1 MALRHVFGTAVAL
14 CIFGTSAVAAQ
25 QVDTTKKT
33 IKFTGNVGLVNAAG
47 NSSVTTFN
55 TDERIDWAVD
65 GWGVTESFSVIY
77 GKNDSATTAST
88 WSGLLRGDRAIG
100 SRLSAY
106 LLGKYDRN
114 TFAGFDR
121 RFEEGV
127 GLGVQALSAPRDSIN
142 AEAGFSYTEQHNTD
156 GTENNFPAGR
166 VAGAYT
172 HTFSKTAFFKQDVE
186 VLPDLKVGKNLR
198 FNTETA
204 LVAALS
210 SNIALKVSYVV
221 HFDNLPEPGFK
232 KSDRLLTSGVQVT
245 F

>member
-1 MALRHVFGTAVAL
+1 MLLRRVLGATFAL
-14 CIFGTSAVAAQ
+14 CIFGTAALAAQ
-25 QVDTTKKT
+25 QADTTKKT
-33 IKFTGNVGLVNAAG
+33 FKFTGNVGLVNAAG

-55 TDERIDWAVD
+55 TDERIDWTAD
-65 GWGVTESFSVIY
+65 GWGITESFSVIY

-88 WSGLLRGDRAIG
+88 WSGLLRGDRALG

-106 LLGKYDRN
+106 VLGKYDRN

-121 RFEEGV
+121 RFEEGL
-127 GLGVQALSAPRDSIN
+127 GLAVQVLSTRSDSIN
-142 AEAGFSYTEQHNTD
+142 AETGLSYTEQHNTD
-156 GTENNFPAGR
+156 STANDFPAAR
-166 VAGAYT
+166 VAGNYT
-172 HTFSKTAFFKQDVE
+172 HTFSKTAYFKQGVE
-186 VLPDLKVGKNLR
+186 VLPDLKVAKNLR

-204 LVAALS
+204 LVASLS
-210 SNIALKVSYVV
+210 ANIALKVSYVV

>member
-1 MALRHVFGTAVAL
+1 MTLRNVFGATFALCMFGTA
-14 CIFGTSAVAAQ
+14 AVAAQ
-25 QVDTTKKT
+25 QADTTKKT

-55 TDERIDWAVD
+55 TDERIDWAA
-65 GWGVTESFSVIY
+65 GAWGVTESFSVIY

-88 WSGLLRGDRAIG
+88 WSGLLRGDRALG
-100 SRLSAY
+100 SRLSLY
-106 LLGKYDRN
+106 VLGKYDRN

-121 RFEEGV
+121 RFEEGF
-127 GLGVQALSAPRDSIN
+127 GLGVQALKAPRDSIS
-142 AEAGFSYTEQHNTD
+142 AEAGLSFTQQHNTD
-156 GTENNFPAGR
+156 STENDFPAGR
-166 VAGAYT
+166 VAGTYL

-186 VLPDLKVGKNLR
+186 ILPDLKVGKTLR

-204 LVAALS
+204 LVASLS